1 MDGAVVVSDL
11 GQDRGRRLGWPC
23 AQLTPLDRADLRA
36 LASLTDR
43 TVSAVVR
50 EGLKAY
56 LTIEHR
62 RLYPDVPDPWNAGL
76 EAGGVQRLCRV
87 AEPGA
92 GAEVVAVR
100 VAVAAHG

>member
-1 MDGAVVVSDL
+1 MT
-11 GQDRGRRLGWPC
+11 GRP
-23 AQLTPLDRADLRA
+23 LTE
-36 LASLTDR
+36 
-43 TVSAVVR
+43 VVR

-92 GAEVVAVR
+92 GAEVVAGS
-100 VAVAAHG
+100 VAEAAHG